1 MSENAARN
9 ITAHLS
15 PDRPYFL
22 LHLSW
27 PLFLDLLMQVLAGT
41 IALMIVGRYS
51 SITVAAIGN
60 ANQILVIL
68 YIALTTMSM
77 ASAILISVR
86 IGSGDLEQ
94 VSRIFAVSLLVNGT
108 IALIVSFVAV
118 FFSRRVFSFMQV
130 PQEALPDALR
140 YITLMG
146 SAIVL
151 HGLYL
156 SFMACFRSFSM
167 IKRTLTVAVMM
178 NVLNITLASILIR
191 GAGPIP
197 ALGVQGVAIAS
208 ITSKGMALLSLIL
221 MFRKRIPVQL
231 SLKSLRPFPGRV
243 LSRMVSIGLPTGL
256 EEFSYAM
263 SQLFV
268 LLFINSLGTVAVTT
282 RVYCSTIALYCY
294 LFTQAMGQASQVV
307 AGYLIGGG
315 RLEEVDRRTR
325 STAFLA
331 VGISLGT
338 TTLVYVFS
346 RSILGLF
353 TQDESVIALARQ
365 ILLVELALEFS
376 RAINIIVVRTMQ
388 ACGDVRYPVVVGLF
402 SMWSIQVGLSYVLG
416 IGLGLGLVG
425 IWIALALDETVRAS
439 LYLRR
444 WRKGRWRSFVG
455 NNSLDSKS

>member
-1 MSENAARN
+1 MAENAARN

-15 PDRPYFL
+15 PDRPFFL

-27 PLFLDLLMQVLAGT
+27 PLYLDLLMQVLAGT

-51 SITVAAIGN
+51 SATVAAIGN

-86 IGSGDLEQ
+86 IGSNDLEQ
-94 VSRIFAVSLLVNGT
+94 VSRIFAISLLVNGT
-108 IALIVSFVAV
+108 IAIIVSFVAV
-118 FFSRRVFSFMQV
+118 FFMQV
-130 PQEALPDALR
+130 PKEALPDALK

-178 NVLNITLASILIR
+178 NVLNITLASLLIR
-191 GAGPIP
+191 GFGPIP

-208 ITSKGMALLSLIL
+208 ITSKGVALFSLIL
-221 MFRKRIPVQL
+221 MFRKRIPVKL
-231 SLKSLRPFPGRV
+231 SLKSLQPFPWRV
-243 LSRMVSIGLPTGL
+243 LSRMVNIGLPTGL

-325 STAFLA
+325 RTAFLA

-338 TTLVYVFS
+338 TTLVYLFS

-353 TQDESVIALARQ
+353 TQDENVIALARQ
-365 ILLVELALEFS
+365 IMLVELALEFS

-388 ACGDVRYPVVVGLF
+388 ACGDVRYPVVIGLL

-425 IWIALALDETVRAS
+425 IWIALALDESVRAS
-439 LYLRR
+439 LYIRR
-444 WRKGRWRSFVG
+444 WRQGRWKSFVG